1 MTGGGIYPALA
12 VQQTL
17 NVKNLKTLWITGESD
32 MESKILKEYHIET
45 AAIPSAGLHGVGLRN
60 LPKNSWLILQGYFK
74 ARRIIHEFSP
84 DVLFTT
90 GGYLSIPVV
99 MASSHSPI
107 VAYVPDIEPGY
118 ALNYII
124 RRASVVTATVEDTQ
138 KFIPAGK
145 KFCVTGYPIRPGL
158 QKWTRNNA
166 LQHFKIKSKKP
177 ILLVFGGSKGARSIN
192 LAVQKILP
200 QLLKEVTVLHITGN
214 DHWEESQRSK
224 TQLPESLNENY
235 YPYPFLH
242 EDMGAALACANLAVC
257 RAGGSIL
264 GELPYFG
271 LPAILIPYPYAWRY
285 QQMNAEYLAD
295 RGAAVILND
304 KEIND
309 ELFSRVVE
317 LIRDQTRLEKM
328 RFAIREISRPNAAKE
343 IGEII
348 INAAAMKGG
357 QSAW

>member
-17 NVKNLKTLWITGESD
+17 NIKDLKTLWITGESD
-32 MESKILKEYHIET
+32 MESRILKEYHIDT
-45 AAIPSAGLHGVGLRN
+45 AAIPSAGLHGVGLKN
-60 LPKNSWLILQGYFK
+60 LPKNSWRILQGYFK
-74 ARRIIHEFSP
+74 ARRIIREFKP

-99 MASSHSPI
+99 MAASRNPI
-107 VAYVPDIEPGY
+107 VAYIPDIEPGY
-118 ALNYII
+118 ALKYII
-124 RRASVVTATVEDTQ
+124 RRASAVTATVEETH
-138 KFIPAGK
+138 KFIPTGK
-145 KFCVTGYPIRPGL
+145 VFRATGYPIRPGL
-158 QKWTRNNA
+158 QKWTRDNA
-166 LQHFKIKSKKP
+166 LQHFKITAKKT

-200 QLLKEVTVLHITGN
+200 QLLKEAIVLHITGN

-224 TQLPESLNENY
+224 SQLPGSLKEFY

-242 EDMGAALACANLAVC
+242 EDMGAALACSDLAVC

-271 LPAILIPYPYAWRY
+271 LPAILIPYPYAWKY
-285 QQMNAEYLAD
+285 QQMNAEYLAN

-309 ELFSRVVE
+309 ELLSKVIE
-317 LIRDQTRLEKM
+317 LILDQTRLEKM
-328 RFAIREISRPNAAKE
+328 RHAIKEISRPNAAKE
-343 IGEII
+343 IGEMII
-348 INAAAMKGG
+348 KAAFMKGG
-357 QSAW
+357 QSSW